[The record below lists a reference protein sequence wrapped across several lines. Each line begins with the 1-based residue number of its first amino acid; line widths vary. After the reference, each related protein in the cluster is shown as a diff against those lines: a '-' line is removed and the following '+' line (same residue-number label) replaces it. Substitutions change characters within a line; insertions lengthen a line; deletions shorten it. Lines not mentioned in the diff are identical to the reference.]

1 MSWTIR
7 EARTEDALQLARL
20 TEQLGYSADPSFIAQ
35 QLNPLLQDPDHGIF
49 VIERNGTLI
58 GWVHVY
64 RSPLFYGSFA
74 EIGGLVVDESFR
86 GQGFGRALMEKSEEW
101 ARSKGIPEIRLRS
114 GSHRTE
120 AHKFYE
126 RIGYDSVKQQKVF
139 SKKLS

>member
-1 MSWTIR
+1 MSWIIR
-7 EARTEDALQLARL
+7 GARIEDALQLARL
-20 TEQLGYSADPSFIAQ
+20 TEQLGYSADPSFIAR
-35 QLNPLLQDPDHGIF
+35 QLNTFLSEPDHGIF
-49 VIERNGTLI
+49 VTEQDGKLI

-64 RSPLFYGSFA
+64 RSQLFYLSFA

-86 GQGFGRALMEKSEEW
+86 GQGIGRALMEKCEEW

-126 RIGYDSVKQQKVF
+126 RIGYEQIKQQKVF
-139 SKKLS
+139 SKRLS